1 MELFWLLFFPFVAY
15 AQELPLYTTPE
26 TFNYSVSHR
35 QSVCDRHQAFHNG
48 SVELRYTLAGLELR
62 PWLPVGSFSSL
73 DRITGAISNDTL
85 PGLTVDI
92 LDELAR
98 RGQFTWRN
106 SFGVSGVDDAVGQ
119 AGKNF
124 DDILLWAL
132 ETYDVAAAQFGKTI
146 ARIKEGASFPEGYY
160 DSSIIMVGEQTN
172 KKKLNFWSF
181 LEPFEWRV
189 WLMILVTFFISG
201 AVYLWMEWFNEDSD
215 RQELGNKPTETIYF
229 ATLTFFGDVKFQP
242 STDYAR
248 LFIAGLTFFSMLVA
262 SAYTANLASFLVVKN
277 TPSLQIESVGDAA
290 RAGLPICVLSG
301 TVGDL
306 LVSQRYPGARL
317 VRTDPILGE
326 QGLFSAVLRGDCTVA
341 LTTVS
346 TWDTFKGNSTLN
358 PKCRL
363 AWVGRVFKF
372 SQGGFATFSDS
383 GTLCTSLIRDV
394 LNLHMIEMEEDGFL
408 SSTLEKYQE
417 ASADIECDA
426 TGGGDFDRD
435 DSSMQLSLQDL
446 GGLFIVFYILAA
458 VTMCMALFVNWNDK
472 RRSKRSDQGAG
483 GDTVMPGEHV
493 AALGSEGGDA
503 KLDNGK
509 ATRGLSSN
517 DDVLAQL
524 EKLQREFEAMR
535 QIVLSSGS
543 RQDGA

>member
-1 MELFWLLFFPFVAY
+1 MKLFWLLFFPFVVY
-15 AQELPLYTTPE
+15 AQELPLYTIPE

-35 QSVCDRHQAFHNG
+35 QSVCDRQQAFHNG
-48 SVELRYTLAGLELR
+48 TVELRYALAGLELR
-62 PWLPVGSFSSL
+62 PWLPLGSFSSL
-73 DRITGAISNDTL
+73 DPITGAISNDTL

-106 SFGVSGVDDAVGQ
+106 SFGVSKTDDAVGK
-119 AGKNF
+119 AGKTY
-124 DDILLWAL
+124 DDILLWVL
-132 ETYDVAAAQFGKTI
+132 ETYDVAAAQFVKTL

-160 DSSIIMVGEQTN
+160 DASIIMVGEQTN
-172 KKKLNFWSF
+172 KQRLNLWSF

-189 WLMILVTFFISG
+189 WLMILVTFLVSG

-215 RQELGNKPTETIYF
+215 RQVLGNKPTETIYF

-248 LFIAGLTFFSMLVA
+248 LFITGLTFFSMLVA

-290 RAGLPICVLSG
+290 RAGLPMCVLSG
-301 TVGDL
+301 SATDM
-306 LVSQRYPGARL
+306 LVSQQYPGARL
-317 VRTDPILGE
+317 IRPDPALGE
-326 QGLFSAVLRGDCTVA
+326 EGLFFGVLRGDCTVA

-358 PKCRL
+358 PNCQL
-363 AWVGRVFKF
+363 AWVGLVFKF

-394 LNLHMIEMEEDGFL
+394 LNLHIVEMEEDRFL
-408 SSTLEKYQE
+408 PSALEKYQQ
-417 ASADIECDA
+417 ASADIQCDA
-426 TGGGDFDRD
+426 TGGGDSDRD

-458 VTMCMALFVNWNDK
+458 VTMCMALFVKWND
-472 RRSKRSDQGAG
+472 RRKSKRSDQGAG
-483 GDTVMPGEHV
+483 GDTVMPRQHE
-493 AALGSEGGDA
+493 AALGSESGDA

-509 ATRGLSSN
+509 AITGLSSN

-524 EKLQREFEAMR
+524 EKLHREFEAMR